1 MIEADQAI
9 GINPR
14 SYFMNTSGK
23 LKFRSFGSKIL
34 MGLVLAVMCGSLDV
48 SPAFARDGHDRD
60 RDRGYRHDNGRHDNR
75 GRGYYRDRHGRRV
88 YRTTTVYQE
97 RVYVPPPVFYNPP
110 PPPGISIFFPSITIR
125 P

>member
-1 MIEADQAI
+1 MIEAVQAI
-9 GINPR
+9 GINPW
-14 SYFMNTSGK
+14 SDFMNTSGK
-23 LKFRSFGSKIL
+23 WKFRLLGSKIL
-34 MGLVLAVMCGSLDV
+34 MGLVLAVMFGSLDV
-48 SPAFARDGHDRD
+48 APVFARDG

-97 RVYVPPPVFYNPP
+97 RVYVPPPVVYDPP

-125 P
+125 